1 MRAIQLSIG
10 SCGQT
15 KLHGSFDIRLRS
27 LMDFHSTEL
36 GTRHFSAS
44 LETVVSWINYQQ
56 SCHPIT
62 PPPPPTPLLTPVQDR
77 GAAVTVFTALER
89 EPLRLS
95 NNRPHP

>member
-15 KLHGSFDIRLRS
+15 KLNGSFDIRLRS

-62 PPPPPTPLLTPVQDR
+62 PPPHAPFNPSTGPGGSRDGIYCLGER
-77 GAAVTVFTALER
+77 ALKIV
-89 EPLRLS
+89 
-95 NNRPHP
+95 